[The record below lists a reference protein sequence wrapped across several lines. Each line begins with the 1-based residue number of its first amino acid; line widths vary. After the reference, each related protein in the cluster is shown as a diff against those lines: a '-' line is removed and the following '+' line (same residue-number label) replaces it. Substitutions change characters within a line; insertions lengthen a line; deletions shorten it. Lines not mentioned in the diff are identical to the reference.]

1 MGLIGLVE
9 FLVEKIN
16 FKQFLR
22 VEHILSKTGNS
33 IRVIAQIFNLIQF
46 ENPYYRDGQRK
57 EGNNCELKK

>member
-1 MGLIGLVE
+1 MRLMGIAYLEKLLEFAKKWGNGFVGLIGLVE

-33 IRVIAQIFNLIQF
+33 T
-46 ENPYYRDGQRK
+46 
-57 EGNNCELKK
+57 